1 MVDVG
6 LSYVLEDCP
15 QIEAQE
21 KCLYLKAHASKALSS
36 TLSVEI
42 EDIIKMEY
50 GLLESANL
58 F

>member
-6 LSYVLEDCP
+6 LSHALKDCP

-21 KCLYLKAHASKALSS
+21 KCLYLKVHAYKALSS

-50 GLLESANL
+50 DLLESANL